1 MKNILVFCGAKP
13 GNDKEFTEK
22 AYELGSYMAKN
33 NLRLIY
39 GGGKTGMMGAVADGV
54 LENGGAVIGI
64 IPSFLKDMEIVHPN
78 LTELIEV
85 ETMHA
90 RKAKMEQMAD
100 AVVALPGGFGTLDE
114 IFELLTWSQL
124 GLHSKPLAL
133 YNIKGYYDVL
143 IVMMM
148 QMVKNGFLN
157 EEHYHILKV
166 ADNLNELIEKLRMA

>member
-54 LENGGAVIGI
+54 LENGGTVIGI
-64 IPSFLKDMEIVHPN
+64 IPSFLKGMEIMHPN

-85 ETMHA
+85 ETMHE